1 MEVLF
6 MGLGD
11 VFVLL
16 FCIWVV
22 AGLVVLL
29 ESELVR

>member
-1 MEVLF
+1 
-6 MGLGD
+6 MGLRD

-16 FCIWVV
+16 FYIWVV

>member
-6 MGLGD
+6 MGLRD

-16 FCIWVV
+16 FYIRVV

-29 ESELVR
+29 ESESVR

>member
-1 MEVLF
+1 
-6 MGLGD
+6 MGLRD

-16 FCIWVV
+16 FYIRVV

-29 ESELVR
+29 ESESVR